1 MSEPTTEAGKR
12 LLVTFR
18 SMYED
23 AEWLAAAEFDIAA
36 IEAEARAQG
45 ALHAHLVNEGDIEQ
59 ARAAVLRELREEVEG
74 MGDNPPPHA
83 KGREAMYQSALAAV
97 LAAIDRR
104 LP

>member
-1 MSEPTTEAGKR
+1 MFKDI
-12 LLVTFR
+12 VTG
-18 SMYED
+18 YELD
-23 AEWLAAAEFDIAA
+23 PRDILA

-59 ARAAVLRELREEVEG
+59 ARADAINELEAKTVKHFLAIADEARAAVLRELREEVEG
-74 MGDNPPPHA
+74 MNLKA
-83 KGREAMYQSALAAV
+83 SWVLRAAV